1 MSKKLMATLILSIL
15 LLLALGLVMVA
26 YAQGPGDNR
35 EEAGGIGGLGL
46 ADPPP
51 DGFTVL
57 YTFTGARDTQAGG
70 TNSGATA
77 VHCTNAGA
85 ANVQVRV
92 EISDFDNTPTISG
105 TLTIPPSGTRT
116 YSSQATNFYVEDFT
130 MSTTDNIDQGS
141 GRVMANSS
149 SAKIICTAQV
159 LDPVGNPPSY
169 AVKLTLYDSSGSIVG
184 SIRKIF
190 LPLILKL

>member
-15 LLLALGLVMVA
+15 PLLALGLVMVA
-26 YAQGPGDNR
+26 YAQGPGDDRGGDGGNR
-35 EEAGGIGGLGL
+35 GEGL

-51 DGFTVL
+51 AGFTVL
-57 YTFTGARDTQAGG
+57 YTFTGAKDTQAGG
-70 TNSGATA
+70 TNSGATT

-92 EISDFDNTPTISG
+92 EISDFDNAPTISG

-116 YSSQATNFYVEDFT
+116 YSSQNTNLYAEDFT

-141 GRVMANSS
+141 GRVLVNSS
-149 SAKIICTAQV
+149 SAKVICTAQV
-159 LDPVGNPPSY
+159 LDPIGNPPEY
-169 AVKLTLYDSSGSIVG
+169 VINLDLFK
-184 SIRKIF
+184 
-190 LPLILKL
+190 P

>member
-1 MSKKLMATLILSIL
+1 MATLILSIL

-26 YAQGPGDNR
+26 YAQGPGDDR
-35 EEAGGIGGLGL
+35 EEEGGIGGLGL

-51 DGFTVL
+51 EGFTVL

-105 TLTIPPSGTRT
+105 TLTIPPSATRT
-116 YSSQATNFYVEDFT
+116 YSSQATNLYAEDFT

-159 LDPVGNPPSY
+159 LDPVGNPPTY
-169 AVKLTLYDSSGSIVG
+169 AVKLTLYDSSGIIVG

-190 LPLILKL
+190 LPLILRL